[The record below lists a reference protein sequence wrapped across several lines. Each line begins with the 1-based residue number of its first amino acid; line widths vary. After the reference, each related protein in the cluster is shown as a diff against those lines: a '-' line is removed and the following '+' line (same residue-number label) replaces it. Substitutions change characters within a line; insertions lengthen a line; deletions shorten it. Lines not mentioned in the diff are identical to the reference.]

1 MANDPGS
8 SNRFGGLLR
17 EKRLAKGLTLRKFAE
32 QLGVSPT
39 YVSGVENG
47 TLPPPTFDRI
57 EAISKLLEVPVDE
70 LMEHAGRWDDMAK
83 QKVEERPEFVRL
95 FRAVKDLSPE
105 QIEQVTKLAS
115 QIGEEDGQGV

>member
-1 MANDPGS
+1 MSNDPGS

>member
-1 MANDPGS
+1 MSNDPGS
-8 SNRFGGLLR
+8 SNRFGELLR
-17 EKRLAKGLTLRKFAE
+17 EKRLAKGQTLRKFAE

-47 TLPPPTFDRI
+47 TLPPPTFERI

-115 QIGEEDGQGV
+115 KIGEEDGQ

>member
-1 MANDPGS
+1 MSNDPGS

-57 EAISKLLEVPVDE
+57 EAISRLLEVPVDE

-115 QIGEEDGQGV
+115 QIGEEDGQ

>member
-1 MANDPGS
+1 MSNDPGS

-57 EAISKLLEVPVDE
+57 EAVSKLLEVPVDE

-105 QIEQVTKLAS
+105 QIEKVTKLAS
-115 QIGEEDGQGV
+115 QIGEEDG

>member
-1 MANDPGS
+1 MSNDPGS

-32 QLGVSPT
+32 QIGVSPT

-47 TLPPPTFDRI
+47 TLPPPTFERI

-115 QIGEEDGQGV
+115 QIGEEDGQ

>member
-1 MANDPGS
+1 M
-8 SNRFGGLLR
+8 SNENGQSNKFGELLR
-17 EKRLAKGLTLRKFAE
+17 QKRLAKGLTLRKFAE

-57 EAISKLLEVPVDE
+57 EAISKILDVPVDE

-95 FRAVKDLSPE
+95 FRAVKDFSPE
-105 QIEQVTKLAS
+105 QIEKMTEVAKE
-115 QIGEEDGQGV
+115 IGSDDGETV

>member
-1 MANDPGS
+1 MSNDAGS
-8 SNRFGGLLR
+8 SNRFGELLR

-32 QLGVSPT
+32 QLRVSPT

-57 EAISKLLEVPVDE
+57 EAISKILDVPVDE
-70 LMEHAGRWDDMAK
+70 LMEHAGRWGDMAK

-105 QIEQVTKLAS
+105 QIEKITDLANE
-115 QIGEEDGQGV
+115 IGDEDGKRL

>member
-1 MANDPGS
+1 MANDLGS
-8 SNRFGGLLR
+8 ENRFGVLLR

-32 QLGVSPT
+32 QVGVSPT

-57 EAISKLLEVPVDE
+57 ETISKILDVSVDD

-83 QKVEERPEFVRL
+83 QKVDERPEFVRL

-105 QIEQVTKLAS
+105 EIESITTMVNEKR
-115 QIGEEDGQGV
+115 EEYGQ

>member
-1 MANDPGS
+1 MSNDPGS

-115 QIGEEDGQGV
+115 QIGEEDGQ

>member
-1 MANDPGS
+1 MPNDPGS
-8 SNRFGGLLR
+8 SNRFGELLR
-17 EKRLAKGLTLRKFAE
+17 AKRLTRGLTLRKFAE

-57 EAISKLLEVPVDE
+57 EAISRILEVPVDE

-105 QIEQVTKLAS
+105 SIERITKLATE
-115 QIGEEDGQGV
+115 IGGEDGP